1 MIPSDVHQLFTVH
14 RDLLRCVET
23 ETTGVHTLHDHTIS
37 AETIARAR
45 QLVLELRRAGAVIT
59 DRLDR
64 DYVQSLVN
72 FWANWIAQRT
82 AEHLD
87 TELYPVD
94 PAARPSAREGTAAP
108 AREALLRPVPGQGF
122 PTGSSA
128 LVGTGGSGLPF
139 IMVNVIKPAHNAR
152 VYQGEALTLSGIYAN
167 LQQGWRLYFIGHSQD
182 GAARV
187 LDPGS
192 TVETGLSG
200 IWEVIS
206 RDPFPEAGTYHL
218 GVLVAIT
225 PDAAAM
231 LSRAYSAGTAL
242 RTALVGVLPFTL
254 LSTVIVHRSSA
265 RTGL

>member
-1 MIPSDVHQLFTVH
+1 
-14 RDLLRCVET
+14 
-23 ETTGVHTLHDHTIS
+23 VHTLHEHTTS
-37 AETIARAR
+37 AETIARVR
-45 QLVLELRRAGAVIT
+45 QLILDLRRAGAVLI
-59 DRLDR
+59 DRHDR

-72 FWANWIAQRT
+72 FWAHWIAQRT
-82 AEHLD
+82 AEQLD
-87 TELYPVD
+87 TELYPLD
-94 PAARPSAREGTAAP
+94 PAARLSAREAGTAP

-139 IMVNVIKPAHNAR
+139 IMVNLIKPAHNAR
-152 VYQGEALTLSGIYAN
+152 VYLGETLTLTGIYAN

-200 IWEVIS
+200 MWEVIS

-231 LSRAYSAGTAL
+231 LSRAYNAGTAL

-265 RTGL
+265 RAGL